1 MLTKPLPGVGYIL
14 LEEGE
19 PSNSYK
25 QVYGLLAA
33 LDIHFHPPSRSSTV
47 ILSTSTFFFGID
59 QDSCLYSEI
68 S

>member
-33 LDIHFHPPSRSSTV
+33 LDIHFHLLLEALLSFYPPVHSS
-47 ILSTSTFFFGID
+47 L
-59 QDSCLYSEI
+59 E
-68 S
+68 